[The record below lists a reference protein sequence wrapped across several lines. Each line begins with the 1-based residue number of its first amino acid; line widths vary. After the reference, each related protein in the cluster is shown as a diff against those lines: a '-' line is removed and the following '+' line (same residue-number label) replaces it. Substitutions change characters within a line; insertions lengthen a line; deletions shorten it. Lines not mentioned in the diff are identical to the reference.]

1 MSSIQQNLSAF
12 IFLFFLRTFHPSLC
26 SKNYHETKNA
36 DDFIHFPLILPAIIF
51 ATKFIITTM
60 KRLFLCWKNRKNPK
74 MLNENN
80 KCQLHPFFTQF
91 PPKKDRIAEKNCF
104 RDKKGAK
111 RLSTKPIVTV
121 NRNERKTRKKGVD
134 LWSQSQNYALVI
146 FLLSTGN

>member
-12 IFLFFLRTFHPSLC
+12 IFLFFLRTFHPSLY

-74 MLNENN
+74 MLDE
-80 KCQLHPFFTQF
+80 KRQMPITSFFSHNF
-91 PPKKDRIAEKNCF
+91 HRKKTELLRKIVF
-104 RDKKGAK
+104 VTKKERNDCRRN
-111 RLSTKPIVTV
+111 RLSP
-121 NRNERKTRKKGVD
+121 
-134 LWSQSQNYALVI
+134 
-146 FLLSTGN
+146 